1 MLDIDKGS
9 KVTRPDFPK
18 KSRVGRKSVKTGEN
32 WGLKKKKKKTALTIL
47 IKSCMKI
54 EEIDT
59 EQQKKTAHQNFHRFA
74 GKSRKTGENIGF
86 SGFSRKLQ

>member
-1 MLDIDKGS
+1 MLDIDKVK

-18 KSRVGRKSVKTGEN
+18 KVRVAGKSVKTGEN
-32 WGLKKKKKKTALTIL
+32 WGKKKLKKTALTIL

-59 EQQKKTAHQNFHRFA
+59 EQQKKPHIKIF
-74 GKSRKTGENIGF
+74 TGLLENHEKPMKI
-86 SGFSRKLQ
+86 